1 MPAREEVYS
10 KGFERIKEDVWA
22 KVELIPFSLQ
32 VLFRTRLGFVA
43 KATDK
48 IDFLW
53 IKSHSLAPSLENT
66 AKPAFVCLI
75 YHIRLKAQMYLGSSP
90 AKAF

>member
-1 MPAREEVYS
+1 MEEVHS

-32 VLFRTRLGFVA
+32 ISFRTRLGFTM

-48 IDFLW
+48 MDFLW
-53 IKSHSLAPSLENT
+53 IKSHSLASSLENI
-66 AKPAFVCLI
+66 AKSALVCLI
-75 YHIRLKAQMYLGSSP
+75 YHIRLKGWAQMYLGSSP
-90 AKAF
+90 AKVT